1 MFVGSSGVRKP
12 SAQELA
18 CRFEQL
24 ALGYDEDDIGS
35 LADDDPDVA
44 GDTAIDEFSD
54 ALDEFLASEPGE
66 APAFQQRKGPGTR
79 GLQYRTAAEDVRAR
93 DPDTCAEAAATLAK
107 VTSRTAACFGR
118 MVASCCPEVHVYPH

>member
-1 MFVGSSGVRKP
+1 MV
-12 SAQELA
+12 

-35 LADDDPDVA
+35 LADDDPDVV
-44 GDTAIDEFSD
+44 GDTAIDDFSD

-79 GLQYRTAAEDVRAR
+79 GVQYRTAAEDARAR
-93 DPDTCAEAAATLAK
+93 DPETSAEAAATLAK
-107 VTSRTAACFGR
+107 VMSMTAA
-118 MVASCCPEVHVYPH
+118 V